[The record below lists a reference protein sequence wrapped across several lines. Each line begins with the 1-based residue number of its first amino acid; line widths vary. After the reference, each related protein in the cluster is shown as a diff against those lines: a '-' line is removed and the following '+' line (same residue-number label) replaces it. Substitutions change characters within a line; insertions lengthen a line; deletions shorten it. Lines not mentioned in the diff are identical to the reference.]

1 MKKLFSAV
9 VFLLMLAAAAAQP
22 AAAQKLKPLHE
33 FNGVDDG
40 RNPEGKLLRDAAGNL
55 YGTTFTDGIGSA
67 GTVFKIDSTGREKV
81 LFQFHVSDGA
91 DPSAAL
97 IQDQAGN
104 LYGVADEGPGGA
116 GIVYKLS
123 PEGKQTILFAFQG
136 CLFCHRPRVPQGAL
150 FMDKAGNLYGTTVF
164 GGKGKCQSGCG
175 TIYRLDPAGKLHV
188 LYEFSGGAD
197 GSVPV
202 GPLVPDGKGNLYG
215 VAQAGGDLSCSEL
228 RVGCGT
234 VFRFARK
241 SGKLNVLH
249 TFHGADG
256 ATPQPDLLLDTTS
269 GNLYGAASQ
278 GGTSQNG
285 VLFKISSDGKY
296 TILHRFTG
304 TKDGSSPNGGLVL
317 DEAGNLFG
325 TAQTGG
331 RGTDGTAFV
340 INPAGHLKLLHTFN
354 GGLDGAFPQGGLIRD
369 EAGHLYG
376 VAVSNGLIDQQN
388 GDVFEITP

>member
-1 MKKLFSAV
+1 MKKL
-9 VFLLMLAAAAAQP
+9 VFAIMALVMAAAVAQP
-22 AAAQKLKPLHE
+22 AAAQTFKPLHE
-33 FNGVDDG
+33 FNGADDG

-55 YGTTFTDGIGSA
+55 YGTTFTDGSGSE

-81 LFQFHVSDGA
+81 LFHFDVSDGA
-91 DPSAAL
+91 DPSSAL

-136 CLFCHRPRVPQGAL
+136 CLFCHRPRVPSGAL
-150 FMDKAGNLYGTTVF
+150 FMDQSGNLYGTTIF

-175 TIYRLDPAGKLHV
+175 TIYRLDLAGKLHV
-188 LYEFSGGAD
+188 LYEFTGGAD

-202 GPLVPDGKGNLYG
+202 GPLVPDANGNLYG

-241 SGKLNVLH
+241 SAKLTVLH
-249 TFHGADG
+249 TFHRADG
-256 ATPQPDLLLDTTS
+256 ATPQPDLLFDTTS

-278 GGTSQNG
+278 GGISEKG

-296 TILHRFTG
+296 KILHRFTG
-304 TKDGSSPNGGLVL
+304 ANDGSEPNGGLVL

-340 INPAGHLKLLHTFN
+340 INPAGHLKLLHAFN

-376 VAVSNGLIDQQN
+376 VAVSNGLVGQQN

>member
-1 MKKLFSAV
+1 MKKFVLAIMA
-9 VFLLMLAAAAAQP
+9 LMMAAAVAQP
-22 AAAQKLKPLHE
+22 AAAHTFKVLHE

-40 RNPEGKLLRDAAGNL
+40 RNPQGKLLRDAAGNL
-55 YGTTFTDGIGSA
+55 YGTTFTDGAGSS

-91 DPSAAL
+91 NPSSAL

-104 LYGVADEGPGGA
+104 LYGTADEGPGGA

-136 CLFCHRPRVPQGAL
+136 CLFCHRPRVPSGAL
-150 FMDKAGNLYGTTVF
+150 FMDQLGNLYGTTVF

-175 TIYRLDPAGKLHV
+175 IIYRLDPAGKLHV

-197 GSVPV
+197 GSVPI
-202 GPLVPDGKGNLYG
+202 GPLLPDANGNLYG
-215 VAQAGGDLSCSEL
+215 VAQAGGDLACSEL
-228 RVGCGT
+228 RRGCGT
-234 VFRFARK
+234 VFRLARN
-241 SGKLNVLH
+241 GKLTVLH
-249 TFHGADG
+249 TFHGVADG
-256 ATPQPDLLLDTTS
+256 ATPEPDLLLDTTS

-278 GGTSQNG
+278 GGISESG
-285 VLFKISSDGKY
+285 VVFKISSIGKY
-296 TILHRFTG
+296 AILHRFTG
-304 TKDGSSPNGGLVL
+304 ANDGSSPNGGLVL
-317 DEAGNLFG
+317 DEAGNLYG

-331 RGTDGTAFV
+331 RGKDGTAFV

-354 GGLDGAFPQGGLIRD
+354 AGLDGDFPQGGLIRD
-369 EAGHLYG
+369 QAGHLYG
-376 VAVSNGLIDQQN
+376 VAVSNGLIGQQN